1 MTEPNLE
8 RRYEADRIAARVAE
22 VAASI
27 DREAKDQHLVL
38 MGILKGSSFLVAD
51 LARRISSPVVCE
63 YISVRREEDPSQV
76 LQIDFSTDFNVG
88 NRPVLLLKDVV
99 GTGIIEN
106 YLTDHFRLH
115 GATLVRLAAIIDKPD
130 DRTTD
135 IVVDYP
141 LFSASGGLF
150 AGYGMEFQGRYAQL
164 PYIVEVLGERSSR
177 APGQ

>member
-1 MTEPNLE
+1 
-8 RRYEADRIAARVAE
+8 
-22 VAASI
+22 
-27 DREAKDQHLVL
+27 
-38 MGILKGSSFLVAD
+38 
-51 LARRISSPVVCE
+51 
-63 YISVRREEDPSQV
+63 
-76 LQIDFSTDFNVG
+76 
-88 NRPVLLLKDVV
+88 
-99 GTGIIEN
+99 
-106 YLTDHFRLH
+106 LH
-115 GATLVRLAAIIDKPD
+115 GAMLVRLAAIIDKPD